1 MELAMKVA
9 EAVHVLNHDTQS
21 CNRVAANQW
30 LVQFQQTHAAWDVA
44 TAILTADRRLP
55 LPANFEV
62 EFFAAQILKRKI
74 QNEGYLLQLGAK
86 DALLNALLLAV
97 KRFSTGPPQLLT
109 QICLALSALVLQV
122 AAHGNP
128 IEQLFYSLRN
138 LQSQDDGNFA
148 VLEML
153 TVLPEELLSHTPM
166 VLEFLL
172 QQSETNFDG
181 SVQQHERNRK
191 ILRCLLSWVKAGC
204 FSEIS
209 PGTLPAHPLLN
220 FLFNSL
226 QVPLSFD
233 LAIEVLVELVTKHEG
248 VPQILLCRVH
258 YLKEVLL
265 FPARSRGDIKVMGG
279 LACLLSEI
287 GQAAP
292 SLIVEA
298 SAEALALTDA
308 LLSCV
313 AFPSEDWEIADST
326 LQFWSTL
333 ASYILGIDEDGVKS
347 RKRVE
352 DIFSPVFSTL
362 LDSLLLRSQVIDSTY
377 NDEGRVDLP
386 DGLIHFR
393 LFIGGW
399 ASHNLSIPWKEVES
413 KLFAL
418 NAVADVIIQDGQ
430 SYDFSVV
437 MQLVTMLSI
446 KPSDGLKGFICIVYR
461 SLADAVGSYSKWI
474 SAFKENFRALLLFL
488 AIGISEPLSSNACA
502 SALRKVCED
511 ASVVIYEPSN
521 LEILMWIGEGLDKWH
536 LSLED
541 EEEVMHAISLILGS
555 VPSRELKNKLLAKL
569 LSPSYEAIGKLVD
582 PEISLSLKQNPAS
595 YTQVLNASS
604 RGLHRMGTV
613 FSHLPISMATEPAAD
628 DSILSLLRV
637 FWPILEKFF
646 GSEHME
652 NGNLSVAACRALS
665 LAVRSSASIVIEEF
679 GHLEEYGRLFVTSF
693 ERFTHAASV
702 MALTSSYICDQEP
715 DLVEAYTNF
724 ASTFIRS
731 CNKDALSA
739 CGSLLEISIQK
750 AAICC
755 TAMHRGAALAAMSYL
770 SCFLDVGLV
779 SLLECM
785 NCITEG
791 SFNITAIHVISHSGE
806 GLVSNVVYALL
817 GVSAMSRVQ
826 ALPSEYLNHGEAEA
840 IVPLWSKALADAASD
855 YLESKNSDGLK
866 SDFGHMQGK
875 GGRVLKRL
883 VQEFTRHLWSFLTGE
898 PAVLG
903 AITSTQQRLRLYN
916 KVPPNGLVLYT
927 GTIITED
934 GKEKKVTI
942 DFEPFK
948 PINASLYLCDNKF
961 HTEALN
967 ELLESDDKFGF
978 IIMDGNGT
986 LFGTLTGNTREVLHK
1001 FTVDLPKKHGRGGQS
1016 ALRFARLRMEKWHNY
1031 VRKTA
1036 ELATQFFINPA
1047 TSQPN
1052 VSGLIL
1058 AGSADFKTELSQSDM
1073 FDPRLQA
1080 KILNV
1085 VDVSY
1090 GGENGFNQAIEL
1102 SAEMLSNVKFIQEK
1116 RLIGK
1121 YFEEISQDTG
1131 KYVFGVEDTLKAL
1144 EMGAVETLIVWENLD
1159 INRYVLKNSSTGEI
1173 VIKHLN
1179 KYQEANQSNFRDSAT
1194 SAELEVQEK
1203 MPLLEW
1209 FASEYKKFG
1218 CSLEFV
1224 TNKSQEGSQFCRGF
1238 GGIGGT
1244 LRYQL
1249 DIRSFDELSDD
1260 GEVYEDSD

>member
-153 TVLPEELLSHTPM
+153 TVLPEEVVDNQRIDSKISSLHKSHYTQELLSHTPM

-333 ASYILGIDEDGVKS
+333 ASYILGIDEDDVKS

-393 LFIGGW
+393 VNLVELLVDICHLLGSATFMQKLFIGGW

-555 VPSRELKNKLLAKL
+555 VPSRELKNNLLAKL

-665 LAVRSSASIVIEEF
+665 LAVRSSGQHFVTLLPKVLDWLSTNFVLFQSHECYIRTASIVIEEF

-817 GVSAMSRVQ
+817 GVSAMSRVHKCATILQQLAAICTLTERTTWKAILCWQTLHGWLHAAVQ

-883 VQEFTRHLWSFLTGE
+883 VREFADSHRNIPNLT
-898 PAVLG
+898 
-903 AITSTQQRLRLYN
+903 
-916 KVPPNGLVLYT
+916 
-927 GTIITED
+927 
-934 GKEKKVTI
+934 
-942 DFEPFK
+942 
-948 PINASLYLCDNKF
+948 
-961 HTEALN
+961 
-967 ELLESDDKFGF
+967 
-978 IIMDGNGT
+978 
-986 LFGTLTGNTREVLHK
+986 
-1001 FTVDLPKKHGRGGQS
+1001 
-1016 ALRFARLRMEKWHNY
+1016 
-1031 VRKTA
+1031 
-1036 ELATQFFINPA
+1036 
-1047 TSQPN
+1047 
-1052 VSGLIL
+1052 
-1058 AGSADFKTELSQSDM
+1058 
-1073 FDPRLQA
+1073 
-1080 KILNV
+1080 
-1085 VDVSY
+1085 
-1090 GGENGFNQAIEL
+1090 
-1102 SAEMLSNVKFIQEK
+1102 
-1116 RLIGK
+1116 
-1121 YFEEISQDTG
+1121 
-1131 KYVFGVEDTLKAL
+1131 
-1144 EMGAVETLIVWENLD
+1144 
-1159 INRYVLKNSSTGEI
+1159 
-1173 VIKHLN
+1173 
-1179 KYQEANQSNFRDSAT
+1179 
-1194 SAELEVQEK
+1194 
-1203 MPLLEW
+1203 
-1209 FASEYKKFG
+1209 
-1218 CSLEFV
+1218 
-1224 TNKSQEGSQFCRGF
+1224 
-1238 GGIGGT
+1238 
-1244 LRYQL
+1244 
-1249 DIRSFDELSDD
+1249 
-1260 GEVYEDSD
+1260 

>member
-44 TAILTADRRLP
+44 TAILTADRHLP
-55 LPANFEV
+55 FASNFEV

-74 QNEGYLLQLGAK
+74 QNEGYLLQLGVK

-122 AAHGNP
+122 AAYGNP
-128 IEQLFYSLRN
+128 IEQLFYSLQN
-138 LQSQDDGNFA
+138 LQSQDDGNIA

-153 TVLPEELLSHTPM
+153 TVLPEEVVDNQRIDSKISSLHKSHYTQELLSHTPM

-172 QQSETNFDG
+172 QQSEINFDG

-220 FLFNSL
+220 FVFNSL
-226 QVPLSFD
+226 QVSLSFD

-248 VPQILLCRVH
+248 VPQILLCRVQ

-265 FPARSRGDIKVMGG
+265 FPALTRGDMKVIGG

-313 AFPSEDWEIADST
+313 AFSSEDWEIADST

-333 ASYILGIDEDGVKS
+333 ASYILGIEDGAKS
-347 RKRVE
+347 RKHME

-362 LDSLLLRSQVIDSTY
+362 VDSLLLRSQVDDCTY
-377 NDEGRVDLP
+377 NDDGRVVDLP

-393 LFIGGW
+393 MNLVELLVDICHLLGSATFMQKLFIGGW
-399 ASHNLSIPWKEVES
+399 ASQNLSIPWKEVES

-461 SLADAVGSYSKWI
+461 SLADVVGSYSKWI
-474 SAFKENFRALLLFL
+474 SAFKENFRSLLLFL

-521 LEILMWIGEGLDKWH
+521 LEILMWIGEGLEKLN

-541 EEEVMHAISLILGS
+541 EEEVMHAISLVLGS
-555 VPSRELKNKLLAKL
+555 VSNGELKNNLLARL
-569 LSPSYEAIGKLVD
+569 LSSSYEAIGKLVD
-582 PEISLSLKQNPAS
+582 PEISLSLKQSPAS
-595 YTQVLNASS
+595 YTQVLNAAA
-604 RGLHRMGTV
+604 RGLHRIGTV
-613 FSHLPISMATEPAAD
+613 FSHLSISVATEPAAD

-637 FWPILEKFF
+637 FWPILEKIF

-665 LAVRSSASIVIEEF
+665 LAVQSSGQHFVTLLPKVMDWLSTNFVLFQSHECYIRTASIVIEEF
-679 GHLEEYGRLFVTSF
+679 GHLEEYGPLFVTLF

-739 CGSLLEISIQK
+739 CASLLEVSIQK

-817 GVSAMSRVQ
+817 GVSAMSRVHKCATILQQLAAICTLSERTTWKAILCWQTLHGWLQYAVQ
-826 ALPSEYLNHGEAEA
+826 ALPAEYLNHGEAEA

-883 VQEFTRHLWSFLTGE
+883 VREFADAHRNIPNLT
-898 PAVLG
+898 
-903 AITSTQQRLRLYN
+903 
-916 KVPPNGLVLYT
+916 
-927 GTIITED
+927 
-934 GKEKKVTI
+934 
-942 DFEPFK
+942 
-948 PINASLYLCDNKF
+948 
-961 HTEALN
+961 
-967 ELLESDDKFGF
+967 
-978 IIMDGNGT
+978 
-986 LFGTLTGNTREVLHK
+986 
-1001 FTVDLPKKHGRGGQS
+1001 
-1016 ALRFARLRMEKWHNY
+1016 
-1031 VRKTA
+1031 
-1036 ELATQFFINPA
+1036 
-1047 TSQPN
+1047 
-1052 VSGLIL
+1052 
-1058 AGSADFKTELSQSDM
+1058 
-1073 FDPRLQA
+1073 
-1080 KILNV
+1080 
-1085 VDVSY
+1085 
-1090 GGENGFNQAIEL
+1090 
-1102 SAEMLSNVKFIQEK
+1102 
-1116 RLIGK
+1116 
-1121 YFEEISQDTG
+1121 
-1131 KYVFGVEDTLKAL
+1131 
-1144 EMGAVETLIVWENLD
+1144 
-1159 INRYVLKNSSTGEI
+1159 
-1173 VIKHLN
+1173 
-1179 KYQEANQSNFRDSAT
+1179 
-1194 SAELEVQEK
+1194 
-1203 MPLLEW
+1203 
-1209 FASEYKKFG
+1209 
-1218 CSLEFV
+1218 
-1224 TNKSQEGSQFCRGF
+1224 
-1238 GGIGGT
+1238 
-1244 LRYQL
+1244 
-1249 DIRSFDELSDD
+1249 
-1260 GEVYEDSD
+1260 

>member
-44 TAILTADRRLP
+44 TAILTADRHLP
-55 LPANFEV
+55 LASNFEV

-74 QNEGYLLQLGAK
+74 QNEGYLLQLGVK

-122 AAHGNP
+122 AAYGNP
-128 IEQLFYSLRN
+128 IEQLFYSLQN
-138 LQSQDDGNFA
+138 LQSQDDGNIA

-153 TVLPEELLSHTPM
+153 TVLPEEVVDNQRIDSKISSLHKSHYTQELLSHTPM

-172 QQSETNFDG
+172 QQSEINFDG

-191 ILRCLLSWVKAGC
+191 ILRCLLSWVRHCTDDSLGFCIFSVKAGC

-220 FLFNSL
+220 FVFNSL
-226 QVPLSFD
+226 QVSLSFD

-248 VPQILLCRVH
+248 VPQILLCRVQ

-265 FPARSRGDIKVMGG
+265 FPALTRGDMKVIGG

-313 AFPSEDWEIADST
+313 AFSSEDWEIADST

-333 ASYILGIDEDGVKS
+333 AGYILGIEDGAKS
-347 RKRVE
+347 RKHME

-362 LDSLLLRSQVIDSTY
+362 LDSLLLRSQVDDCTY
-377 NDEGRVDLP
+377 NDDGRVVDLL

-393 LFIGGW
+393 MNLVELLVDICHLLGSTTFMQKLFIGGW
-399 ASHNLSIPWKEVES
+399 ACQNLSIPWKEVES

-461 SLADAVGSYSKWI
+461 SLADVVGSYSKWI
-474 SAFKENFRALLLFL
+474 SAFKENFRSLLLFL

-521 LEILMWIGEGLDKWH
+521 LEILMWIGEGLEKWN

-541 EEEVMHAISLILGS
+541 EEEVMHAISLVLGS
-555 VPSRELKNKLLAKL
+555 VSNRELKNNLLARL
-569 LSPSYEAIGKLVD
+569 LSSSYEAIGKLVD
-582 PEISLSLKQNPAS
+582 PEMSLSLKQNPAS
-595 YTQVLNASS
+595 YTQVLNAAS
-604 RGLHRMGTV
+604 RGLHRIGTV
-613 FSHLPISMATEPAAD
+613 FSHLSISVATEPATD

-637 FWPILEKFF
+637 FWPILEKIF

-665 LAVRSSASIVIEEF
+665 LAVQSSGQHFVTLLPKVMDWLSTNFVLFQSHECYIRTASIVIEEF
-679 GHLEEYGRLFVTSF
+679 GHLEEYGPLFVTLF

-739 CGSLLEISIQK
+739 CASLLEVSIQK

-770 SCFLDVGLV
+770 SCFLDVGLL

-817 GVSAMSRVQ
+817 GVSAMSRVHKCATILQQLAAICTLSERTTWKAILCWQTLHGWLQYAVQ
-826 ALPSEYLNHGEAEA
+826 ALPAEYLNHGEAEA

-883 VQEFTRHLWSFLTGE
+883 VREFADAHRNIPNLT
-898 PAVLG
+898 
-903 AITSTQQRLRLYN
+903 
-916 KVPPNGLVLYT
+916 
-927 GTIITED
+927 
-934 GKEKKVTI
+934 
-942 DFEPFK
+942 
-948 PINASLYLCDNKF
+948 
-961 HTEALN
+961 
-967 ELLESDDKFGF
+967 
-978 IIMDGNGT
+978 
-986 LFGTLTGNTREVLHK
+986 
-1001 FTVDLPKKHGRGGQS
+1001 
-1016 ALRFARLRMEKWHNY
+1016 
-1031 VRKTA
+1031 
-1036 ELATQFFINPA
+1036 
-1047 TSQPN
+1047 
-1052 VSGLIL
+1052 
-1058 AGSADFKTELSQSDM
+1058 
-1073 FDPRLQA
+1073 
-1080 KILNV
+1080 
-1085 VDVSY
+1085 
-1090 GGENGFNQAIEL
+1090 
-1102 SAEMLSNVKFIQEK
+1102 
-1116 RLIGK
+1116 
-1121 YFEEISQDTG
+1121 
-1131 KYVFGVEDTLKAL
+1131 
-1144 EMGAVETLIVWENLD
+1144 
-1159 INRYVLKNSSTGEI
+1159 
-1173 VIKHLN
+1173 
-1179 KYQEANQSNFRDSAT
+1179 
-1194 SAELEVQEK
+1194 
-1203 MPLLEW
+1203 
-1209 FASEYKKFG
+1209 
-1218 CSLEFV
+1218 
-1224 TNKSQEGSQFCRGF
+1224 
-1238 GGIGGT
+1238 
-1244 LRYQL
+1244 
-1249 DIRSFDELSDD
+1249 
-1260 GEVYEDSD
+1260 

>member
-1 MELAMKVA
+1 MY
-9 EAVHVLNHDTQS
+9 DTLDF
-21 CNRVAANQW
+21 V
-30 LVQFQQTHAAWDVA
+30 T
-44 TAILTADRRLP
+44 
-55 LPANFEV
+55 E
-62 EFFAAQILKRKI
+62 I

-86 DALLNALLLAV
+86 DALLNALLIAV

-138 LQSQDDGNFA
+138 LQSQDDGNIA

-153 TVLPEELLSHTPM
+153 TVLPEEVVDNQRIDSKISSLHKSHYTQELLSHTPM

-172 QQSETNFDG
+172 QQSEINFDG

-233 LAIEVLVELVTKHEG
+233 LAIEVLVELVTKQEG

-265 FPARSRGDIKVMGG
+265 FPALTRGDMKVIGG

-298 SAEALALTDA
+298 SAEALALTDS

-333 ASYILGIDEDGVKS
+333 ASYILGIDEDGAKS
-347 RKRVE
+347 RKHVQ

-362 LDSLLLRSQVIDSTY
+362 LDSLLLRSQVDDSTY
-377 NDEGRVDLP
+377 NDEGRVVDLP

-393 LFIGGW
+393 MNLVELLVDICHLLGSATFMQKLFIGGW
-399 ASHNLSIPWKEVES
+399 ASQNLSIPWKEVES

-437 MQLVTMLSI
+437 MQLVTMLST
-446 KPSDGLKGFICIVYR
+446 KPSDGVNGFICIVYR
-461 SLADAVGSYSKWI
+461 SLADAVGSYSKWV
-474 SAFKENFRALLLFL
+474 STFKENFRALLLFL
-488 AIGISEPLSSNACA
+488 AVGISEPLSSNACA

-521 LEILMWIGEGLDKWH
+521 LEILMWIGEGLEKWH

-541 EEEVMHAISLILGS
+541 EEEVMHAISLVLGS
-555 VPSRELKNKLLAKL
+555 VPNRELKNNLLARL
-569 LSPSYEAIGKLVD
+569 LSSSYEAIGKLVD
-582 PEISLSLKQNPAS
+582 PEISLSLKQSPAS
-595 YTQVLNASS
+595 YTQVLNAAS

-613 FSHLPISMATEPAAD
+613 FSHLSISVATEPAAD

-637 FWPILEKFF
+637 FWPILEKIF

-665 LAVRSSASIVIEEF
+665 LAVQSSGQHFVTLLPKVLDWLSTNFVLFQSHECYIRTASIVIEEF
-679 GHLEEYGRLFVTSF
+679 GHLEEYGPLFVTLF

-739 CGSLLEISIQK
+739 CGSLLEVSIQK

-785 NCITEG
+785 NSIAED
-791 SFNITAIHVISHSGE
+791 SFNVTAIHVISHSGE

-817 GVSAMSRVQ
+817 GVSAMSRVHKCATILQQLAAICTLSERTTWKAILCWQTLHRWLHSAVQ
-826 ALPSEYLNHGEAEA
+826 ALPAEYLNHGEAEA
-840 IVPLWSKALADAASD
+840 IVPLWSKALADAATD

-883 VQEFTRHLWSFLTGE
+883 VREFADAHRNIPNLT
-898 PAVLG
+898 
-903 AITSTQQRLRLYN
+903 
-916 KVPPNGLVLYT
+916 
-927 GTIITED
+927 
-934 GKEKKVTI
+934 
-942 DFEPFK
+942 
-948 PINASLYLCDNKF
+948 
-961 HTEALN
+961 
-967 ELLESDDKFGF
+967 
-978 IIMDGNGT
+978 
-986 LFGTLTGNTREVLHK
+986 
-1001 FTVDLPKKHGRGGQS
+1001 
-1016 ALRFARLRMEKWHNY
+1016 
-1031 VRKTA
+1031 
-1036 ELATQFFINPA
+1036 
-1047 TSQPN
+1047 
-1052 VSGLIL
+1052 
-1058 AGSADFKTELSQSDM
+1058 
-1073 FDPRLQA
+1073 
-1080 KILNV
+1080 
-1085 VDVSY
+1085 
-1090 GGENGFNQAIEL
+1090 
-1102 SAEMLSNVKFIQEK
+1102 
-1116 RLIGK
+1116 
-1121 YFEEISQDTG
+1121 
-1131 KYVFGVEDTLKAL
+1131 
-1144 EMGAVETLIVWENLD
+1144 
-1159 INRYVLKNSSTGEI
+1159 
-1173 VIKHLN
+1173 
-1179 KYQEANQSNFRDSAT
+1179 
-1194 SAELEVQEK
+1194 
-1203 MPLLEW
+1203 
-1209 FASEYKKFG
+1209 
-1218 CSLEFV
+1218 
-1224 TNKSQEGSQFCRGF
+1224 
-1238 GGIGGT
+1238 
-1244 LRYQL
+1244 
-1249 DIRSFDELSDD
+1249 
-1260 GEVYEDSD
+1260 

>member
-74 QNEGYLLQLGAK
+74 QNEGYLLQLGVK

-128 IEQLFYSLRN
+128 IKQLFYSLRN
-138 LQSQDDGNFA
+138 LQSQDDDNIA

-153 TVLPEELLSHTPM
+153 TVLPEEVVDNQHIDSKISTLHKSHYTQELLSHTPM

-248 VPQILLCRVH
+248 VPRILLCRVH

-265 FPARSRGDIKVMGG
+265 FPALSRGDIKVIGG
-279 LACLLSEI
+279 LSCLLSEI

-298 SAEALALTDA
+298 SAEALALIDA

-313 AFPSEDWEIADST
+313 AFPSEDWEIADSI

-333 ASYILGIDEDGVKS
+333 ASYILGIDEDDAKS

-362 LDSLLLRSQVIDSTY
+362 LDSLLLRSQVDDSTY
-377 NDEGRVDLP
+377 NDEGGVVDLP

-393 LFIGGW
+393 VNLVELLVDICHLLGSATFMQKLFIGGW
-399 ASHNLSIPWKEVES
+399 ASQNLSIPWKEVES
-413 KLFAL
+413 KLFSL
-418 NAVADVIIQDGQ
+418 NAVADVIVQDGQ

-461 SLADAVGSYSKWI
+461 SLADAVGSFSKWI

-521 LEILMWIGEGLDKWH
+521 LEILMWIGEGWDKWH

-541 EEEVMHAISLILGS
+541 EEEVMHAISLVLGS
-555 VPSRELKNKLLAKL
+555 VPNLELKNKLLAKL
-569 LSPSYEAIGKLVD
+569 LSPSYEAIGKLV
-582 PEISLSLKQNPAS
+582 SLRQHFVTLLPK
-595 YTQVLNASS
+595 VLDWLSTNFV
-604 RGLHRMGTV
+604 L
-613 FSHLPISMATEPAAD
+613 FQSHECYIRT
-628 DSILSLLRV
+628 
-637 FWPILEKFF
+637 
-646 GSEHME
+646 
-652 NGNLSVAACRALS
+652 
-665 LAVRSSASIVIEEF
+665 ASIVIEEF
-679 GHLEEYGRLFVTSF
+679 GHLEEYGPLFVTSF

-739 CGSLLEISIQK
+739 CGSLLEVSIQK

-817 GVSAMSRVQ
+817 GVSAMSRVHKCATILQQLAAICTLTERTTWKAILCWQTLHGWLHSAVQ
-826 ALPSEYLNHGEAEA
+826 ALPAEYLSHGEVEA
-840 IVPLWSKALADAASD
+840 IVPLWSKALADAATD

-883 VQEFTRHLWSFLTGE
+883 VREFADAHRN
-898 PAVLG
+898 
-903 AITSTQQRLRLYN
+903 I
-916 KVPPNGLVLYT
+916 
-927 GTIITED
+927 
-934 GKEKKVTI
+934 
-942 DFEPFK
+942 
-948 PINASLYLCDNKF
+948 
-961 HTEALN
+961 
-967 ELLESDDKFGF
+967 
-978 IIMDGNGT
+978 
-986 LFGTLTGNTREVLHK
+986 
-1001 FTVDLPKKHGRGGQS
+1001 
-1016 ALRFARLRMEKWHNY
+1016 
-1031 VRKTA
+1031 
-1036 ELATQFFINPA
+1036 
-1047 TSQPN
+1047 PN
-1052 VSGLIL
+1052 V
-1058 AGSADFKTELSQSDM
+1058 T
-1073 FDPRLQA
+1073 
-1080 KILNV
+1080 
-1085 VDVSY
+1085 
-1090 GGENGFNQAIEL
+1090 
-1102 SAEMLSNVKFIQEK
+1102 
-1116 RLIGK
+1116 
-1121 YFEEISQDTG
+1121 
-1131 KYVFGVEDTLKAL
+1131 
-1144 EMGAVETLIVWENLD
+1144 
-1159 INRYVLKNSSTGEI
+1159 
-1173 VIKHLN
+1173 
-1179 KYQEANQSNFRDSAT
+1179 
-1194 SAELEVQEK
+1194 
-1203 MPLLEW
+1203 
-1209 FASEYKKFG
+1209 
-1218 CSLEFV
+1218 
-1224 TNKSQEGSQFCRGF
+1224 
-1238 GGIGGT
+1238 
-1244 LRYQL
+1244 
-1249 DIRSFDELSDD
+1249 
-1260 GEVYEDSD
+1260 

>member
-44 TAILTADRRLP
+44 TAILTADRHLP
-55 LPANFEV
+55 FASNFEV

-74 QNEGYLLQLGAK
+74 QNEGYLLQLGVK

-122 AAHGNP
+122 AAYGNP
-128 IEQLFYSLRN
+128 IEQLFYSLQN
-138 LQSQDDGNFA
+138 LQSQDDGNIA

-153 TVLPEELLSHTPM
+153 TVLPEEVVDNQRIDSKISSLHKSHYTQELLSHTPM

-172 QQSETNFDG
+172 QQSEINFDG

-220 FLFNSL
+220 FVFNSL
-226 QVPLSFD
+226 QVSLSFD

-248 VPQILLCRVH
+248 VPQILLCRVQ

-265 FPARSRGDIKVMGG
+265 FPALTRGDMKVIGG

-313 AFPSEDWEIADST
+313 AFSSEDWEIADST

-333 ASYILGIDEDGVKS
+333 ASYILGIEDGAKS
-347 RKRVE
+347 RKHME

-362 LDSLLLRSQVIDSTY
+362 VDSLLLRSQVDDCTY
-377 NDEGRVDLP
+377 NDDGRVVDLP

-393 LFIGGW
+393 MNLVELLVDICHLLGSATFMQKVLWKLFIGGW
-399 ASHNLSIPWKEVES
+399 ASQNLSIPWKEVES

-461 SLADAVGSYSKWI
+461 SLADVVGSYSKWI
-474 SAFKENFRALLLFL
+474 SAFKENFRSLLLFL

-521 LEILMWIGEGLDKWH
+521 LEILMWIGEGLEKLN

-541 EEEVMHAISLILGS
+541 EEEVMHAISLVLGS
-555 VPSRELKNKLLAKL
+555 VSNGELKNNLLARL
-569 LSPSYEAIGKLVD
+569 LSSSYEAIGKLVD
-582 PEISLSLKQNPAS
+582 PEISLSLKQSPAS
-595 YTQVLNASS
+595 YTQVLNAAA
-604 RGLHRMGTV
+604 RGLHRIGTV
-613 FSHLPISMATEPAAD
+613 FSHLSISVATEPAAD

-637 FWPILEKFF
+637 FWPILEKIF

-665 LAVRSSASIVIEEF
+665 LAVQSSGQHFVTLLPKVMDWLSTNFVLFQSHECYIRTASIVIEEF
-679 GHLEEYGRLFVTSF
+679 GHLEEYGPLFVTLF

-739 CGSLLEISIQK
+739 CASLLEVSIQK

-817 GVSAMSRVQ
+817 GVSAMSRVHKCATILQQLAAICTLSERTTWKAILCWQTLHGWLQYAVQ
-826 ALPSEYLNHGEAEA
+826 ALPAEYLNHGEAEA

-883 VQEFTRHLWSFLTGE
+883 VREFADAHRNIPNLT
-898 PAVLG
+898 
-903 AITSTQQRLRLYN
+903 
-916 KVPPNGLVLYT
+916 
-927 GTIITED
+927 
-934 GKEKKVTI
+934 
-942 DFEPFK
+942 
-948 PINASLYLCDNKF
+948 
-961 HTEALN
+961 
-967 ELLESDDKFGF
+967 
-978 IIMDGNGT
+978 
-986 LFGTLTGNTREVLHK
+986 
-1001 FTVDLPKKHGRGGQS
+1001 
-1016 ALRFARLRMEKWHNY
+1016 
-1031 VRKTA
+1031 
-1036 ELATQFFINPA
+1036 
-1047 TSQPN
+1047 
-1052 VSGLIL
+1052 
-1058 AGSADFKTELSQSDM
+1058 
-1073 FDPRLQA
+1073 
-1080 KILNV
+1080 
-1085 VDVSY
+1085 
-1090 GGENGFNQAIEL
+1090 
-1102 SAEMLSNVKFIQEK
+1102 
-1116 RLIGK
+1116 
-1121 YFEEISQDTG
+1121 
-1131 KYVFGVEDTLKAL
+1131 
-1144 EMGAVETLIVWENLD
+1144 
-1159 INRYVLKNSSTGEI
+1159 
-1173 VIKHLN
+1173 
-1179 KYQEANQSNFRDSAT
+1179 
-1194 SAELEVQEK
+1194 
-1203 MPLLEW
+1203 
-1209 FASEYKKFG
+1209 
-1218 CSLEFV
+1218 
-1224 TNKSQEGSQFCRGF
+1224 
-1238 GGIGGT
+1238 
-1244 LRYQL
+1244 
-1249 DIRSFDELSDD
+1249 
-1260 GEVYEDSD
+1260 

>member
-9 EAVHVLNHDTQS
+9 EAVHVLNHDNQS

-44 TAILTADRRLP
+44 TAILTADRRLL

-138 LQSQDDGNFA
+138 LQSQDDGNIA
-148 VLEML
+148 VMEML
-153 TVLPEELLSHTPM
+153 TVLPEEVVDNQRIDTKISSLHKSHYTQELLSHTSM

-172 QQSETNFDG
+172 QQSEVNFDG

-220 FLFNSL
+220 FVFNSL
-226 QVPLSFD
+226 QAPLSFD

-265 FPARSRGDIKVMGG
+265 FPALTRGDMKVIGG

-313 AFPSEDWEIADST
+313 AFPNEDWEIADST

-333 ASYILGIDEDGVKS
+333 ASYILGMDGDGVKS
-347 RKRVE
+347 RKHVE
-352 DIFSPVFSTL
+352 GIFSPVFSTL
-362 LDSLLLRSQVIDSTY
+362 LDSLLLRSQVDDSTY
-377 NDEGRVDLP
+377 NDEGRIVDLP

-393 LFIGGW
+393 MNLVELLVDICHLLGSATFMQKLFIGGW
-399 ASHNLSIPWKEVES
+399 ASQNLSIPWKEVES

-437 MQLVTMLSI
+437 MQLVTMLST
-446 KPSDGLKGFICIVYR
+446 KPSDGLKGFVCIVYR

-541 EEEVMHAISLILGS
+541 EEEVMHAISLVLGS
-555 VPSRELKNKLLAKL
+555 VANRELKNNLLARL
-569 LSPSYEAIGKLVD
+569 LSSSYEAIGKLVD
-582 PEISLSLKQNPAS
+582 PEISPSLKQSPAS
-595 YTQVLNASS
+595 YTQVLNAAS

-613 FSHLPISMATEPAAD
+613 FSHLSISVATEAAAD

-637 FWPILEKFF
+637 FWPILEKIFS
-646 GSEHME
+646 SEHME

-665 LAVRSSASIVIEEF
+665 LAVQSSGQHFVALLPKVLDWLSTNFVLFQSHECYIRTASIVIEEF
-679 GHLEEYGRLFVTSF
+679 GHLEEYGPLFVTLF

-731 CNKDALSA
+731 CNKDALST
-739 CGSLLEISIQK
+739 CGSLLEVSIQK

-779 SLLECM
+779 SLLERM
-785 NCITEG
+785 NCIAEG

-806 GLVSNVVYALL
+806 GLVSNMVYALL
-817 GVSAMSRVQ
+817 GVSAMSRVHKCATILQQLAAICTLSERTTWKAILCWQTLHGWLQSAVQ
-826 ALPSEYLNHGEAEA
+826 ALPAEYLNHGEAEA

-883 VQEFTRHLWSFLTGE
+883 VREFADAHRNIPNLT
-898 PAVLG
+898 
-903 AITSTQQRLRLYN
+903 
-916 KVPPNGLVLYT
+916 
-927 GTIITED
+927 
-934 GKEKKVTI
+934 
-942 DFEPFK
+942 
-948 PINASLYLCDNKF
+948 
-961 HTEALN
+961 
-967 ELLESDDKFGF
+967 
-978 IIMDGNGT
+978 
-986 LFGTLTGNTREVLHK
+986 
-1001 FTVDLPKKHGRGGQS
+1001 
-1016 ALRFARLRMEKWHNY
+1016 
-1031 VRKTA
+1031 
-1036 ELATQFFINPA
+1036 
-1047 TSQPN
+1047 
-1052 VSGLIL
+1052 
-1058 AGSADFKTELSQSDM
+1058 
-1073 FDPRLQA
+1073 
-1080 KILNV
+1080 
-1085 VDVSY
+1085 
-1090 GGENGFNQAIEL
+1090 
-1102 SAEMLSNVKFIQEK
+1102 
-1116 RLIGK
+1116 
-1121 YFEEISQDTG
+1121 
-1131 KYVFGVEDTLKAL
+1131 
-1144 EMGAVETLIVWENLD
+1144 
-1159 INRYVLKNSSTGEI
+1159 
-1173 VIKHLN
+1173 
-1179 KYQEANQSNFRDSAT
+1179 
-1194 SAELEVQEK
+1194 
-1203 MPLLEW
+1203 
-1209 FASEYKKFG
+1209 
-1218 CSLEFV
+1218 
-1224 TNKSQEGSQFCRGF
+1224 
-1238 GGIGGT
+1238 
-1244 LRYQL
+1244 
-1249 DIRSFDELSDD
+1249 
-1260 GEVYEDSD
+1260 

>member
-44 TAILTADRRLP
+44 TAILTADRHLP
-55 LPANFEV
+55 LASNFEV

-74 QNEGYLLQLGAK
+74 QNEGYLLQLGVK

-122 AAHGNP
+122 AAYGNP
-128 IEQLFYSLRN
+128 IEQLFYSLQN
-138 LQSQDDGNFA
+138 LQSQDDGNIA

-153 TVLPEELLSHTPM
+153 TVLPEEVVDNQRIDSKISSLHKSHYTQELLSHTPM

-172 QQSETNFDG
+172 QQSEINFDG
-181 SVQQHERNRK
+181 SVQQQERNRK

-220 FLFNSL
+220 FVFNSL
-226 QVPLSFD
+226 QVSLSFD

-248 VPQILLCRVH
+248 VPQILLCRVQ

-265 FPARSRGDIKVMGG
+265 FPALTRGDMKVIGG

-333 ASYILGIDEDGVKS
+333 AGYILGIEDGAKS
-347 RKRVE
+347 RKHME

-362 LDSLLLRSQVIDSTY
+362 LDSLLLRSQ
-377 NDEGRVDLP
+377 
-386 DGLIHFR
+386 

-399 ASHNLSIPWKEVES
+399 ASQNLSIPWKEVES

-461 SLADAVGSYSKWI
+461 SLADVVGSYSKWI
-474 SAFKENFRALLLFL
+474 SAFKENFRSLLLFL
-488 AIGISEPLSSNACA
+488 AIGISESLSSNACA

-521 LEILMWIGEGLDKWH
+521 LEILMWIGEGLEKWN

-541 EEEVMHAISLILGS
+541 EEEVMHAISLVLGS
-555 VPSRELKNKLLAKL
+555 VSNRELKNNLLARL
-569 LSPSYEAIGKLVD
+569 LSSSYEAIGKLVD

-595 YTQVLNASS
+595 YTQVLNAAS
-604 RGLHRMGTV
+604 RGLHRIGTV
-613 FSHLPISMATEPAAD
+613 FSHLSISVATEPAAD

-637 FWPILEKFF
+637 FWPILEKIF

-665 LAVRSSASIVIEEF
+665 LAVQSSGQHFVTLLPKVMDLLSTNFVLFQSHECYIRTASIVIEEF
-679 GHLEEYGRLFVTSF
+679 GHLEEYGPLFVTLF

-739 CGSLLEISIQK
+739 CASLLEVSIQK

-770 SCFLDVGLV
+770 SCFLDVGLL

-817 GVSAMSRVQ
+817 GVSAMSRVHKCATILQQLAAICTLSERTTWKAILCWQTLHGWLQYAVQ
-826 ALPSEYLNHGEAEA
+826 ALPAEYLNHGEAEA

-883 VQEFTRHLWSFLTGE
+883 VREFADAHRNIPNLT
-898 PAVLG
+898 
-903 AITSTQQRLRLYN
+903 
-916 KVPPNGLVLYT
+916 
-927 GTIITED
+927 
-934 GKEKKVTI
+934 
-942 DFEPFK
+942 
-948 PINASLYLCDNKF
+948 
-961 HTEALN
+961 
-967 ELLESDDKFGF
+967 
-978 IIMDGNGT
+978 
-986 LFGTLTGNTREVLHK
+986 
-1001 FTVDLPKKHGRGGQS
+1001 
-1016 ALRFARLRMEKWHNY
+1016 
-1031 VRKTA
+1031 
-1036 ELATQFFINPA
+1036 
-1047 TSQPN
+1047 
-1052 VSGLIL
+1052 
-1058 AGSADFKTELSQSDM
+1058 
-1073 FDPRLQA
+1073 
-1080 KILNV
+1080 
-1085 VDVSY
+1085 
-1090 GGENGFNQAIEL
+1090 
-1102 SAEMLSNVKFIQEK
+1102 
-1116 RLIGK
+1116 
-1121 YFEEISQDTG
+1121 
-1131 KYVFGVEDTLKAL
+1131 
-1144 EMGAVETLIVWENLD
+1144 
-1159 INRYVLKNSSTGEI
+1159 
-1173 VIKHLN
+1173 
-1179 KYQEANQSNFRDSAT
+1179 
-1194 SAELEVQEK
+1194 
-1203 MPLLEW
+1203 
-1209 FASEYKKFG
+1209 
-1218 CSLEFV
+1218 
-1224 TNKSQEGSQFCRGF
+1224 
-1238 GGIGGT
+1238 
-1244 LRYQL
+1244 
-1249 DIRSFDELSDD
+1249 
-1260 GEVYEDSD
+1260 

>member
-153 TVLPEELLSHTPM
+153 TVLPEEVVDNQRIDSKISSLHKSHYTQELLSHTPM

-333 ASYILGIDEDGVKS
+333 ASYILGIDEDDVKS

-393 LFIGGW
+393 VNLVELLVDICHLLGSATFMQKLFIGGW

-555 VPSRELKNKLLAKL
+555 VPSRELKNNLLAKL
-569 LSPSYEAIGKLVD
+569 LSPSYEAIGKLVSLLFPFLFTADFDCVMPTLTSSSELVD

-665 LAVRSSASIVIEEF
+665 LAVRSSGQHFVTLLPKVLDWLSTNFVLFQSHECYIRTASIVIEEF

-817 GVSAMSRVQ
+817 GVSAMSRVHKCATILQQLAAICTLTERTTWKAILCWQTLHGWLHAAVQ

-883 VQEFTRHLWSFLTGE
+883 VREFADSHRNIPNLT
-898 PAVLG
+898 
-903 AITSTQQRLRLYN
+903 
-916 KVPPNGLVLYT
+916 
-927 GTIITED
+927 
-934 GKEKKVTI
+934 
-942 DFEPFK
+942 
-948 PINASLYLCDNKF
+948 
-961 HTEALN
+961 
-967 ELLESDDKFGF
+967 
-978 IIMDGNGT
+978 
-986 LFGTLTGNTREVLHK
+986 
-1001 FTVDLPKKHGRGGQS
+1001 
-1016 ALRFARLRMEKWHNY
+1016 
-1031 VRKTA
+1031 
-1036 ELATQFFINPA
+1036 
-1047 TSQPN
+1047 
-1052 VSGLIL
+1052 
-1058 AGSADFKTELSQSDM
+1058 
-1073 FDPRLQA
+1073 
-1080 KILNV
+1080 
-1085 VDVSY
+1085 
-1090 GGENGFNQAIEL
+1090 
-1102 SAEMLSNVKFIQEK
+1102 
-1116 RLIGK
+1116 
-1121 YFEEISQDTG
+1121 
-1131 KYVFGVEDTLKAL
+1131 
-1144 EMGAVETLIVWENLD
+1144 
-1159 INRYVLKNSSTGEI
+1159 
-1173 VIKHLN
+1173 
-1179 KYQEANQSNFRDSAT
+1179 
-1194 SAELEVQEK
+1194 
-1203 MPLLEW
+1203 
-1209 FASEYKKFG
+1209 
-1218 CSLEFV
+1218 
-1224 TNKSQEGSQFCRGF
+1224 
-1238 GGIGGT
+1238 
-1244 LRYQL
+1244 
-1249 DIRSFDELSDD
+1249 
-1260 GEVYEDSD
+1260 